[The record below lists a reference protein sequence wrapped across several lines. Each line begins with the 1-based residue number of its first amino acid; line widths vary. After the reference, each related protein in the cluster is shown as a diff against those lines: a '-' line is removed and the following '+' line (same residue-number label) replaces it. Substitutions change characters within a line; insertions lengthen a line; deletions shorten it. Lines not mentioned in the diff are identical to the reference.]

1 MLCGKLMNADLVAKK
16 MSDMA
21 ESVTDFRYTLAQ
33 AWTDASKSRQFL
45 VCYQVGECHGARRRP
60 ASP

>member
-1 MLCGKLMNADLVAKK
+1 MNADLVAKK

-45 VCYQVGECHGARRRP
+45 VCYQVGECHGAKRRP